1 MRFRPYALCLL
12 ALAAVAATAPAQQ
25 RDTTRRIAQSTV
37 PLTPNRDVILEI
49 PELTVDSIGLT
60 VSNVRAHV
68 ALDANAMN
76 LVSLTAGVD
85 VGIKQVQLGITGV
98 AAEAYLYV
106 DLDNVARIV
115 DRVVLTLDRN
125 PQILTRLLQA
135 VDTTVN
141 SLTGGIGG
149 AAGGAPTRT
158 TSPTQQPASRP
169 PADAAPTTPAS
180 STTTTTTR
188 PPAETT
194 RR

>member
-1 MRFRPYALCLL
+1 MRFRPHALCLL
-12 ALAAVAATAPAQQ
+12 ALAAVAATASAQQ
-25 RDTTRRIAQSTV
+25 RDTTGRRIAQSTV
-37 PLTPNRDVILEI
+37 PLTPNRDVILEV

-68 ALDANAMN
+68 ALDLNAMN
-76 LVSLTAGVD
+76 FVSVNAGVD

-141 SLTGGIGG
+141 SLTGGVGG
-149 AAGGAPTRT
+149 AAGGTTTRS
-158 TSPTQQPASRP
+158 TSPSQQP
-169 PADAAPTTPAS
+169 
-180 STTTTTTR
+180 TTR
-188 PPAETT
+188 PPTDAASATDATT
-194 RR
+194 SGARPPIQRDTP